1 MAGIARKLARRVFA
15 IRAERG
21 AIPDQ
26 RPDFAR
32 DPAALA
38 ADRSFKRWL
47 RAAGWL
53 GCDLDLLAALAG
65 TDKYGVHAYTPVYQA
80 LLRARRR
87 QRVALLEIGVGGY
100 GQAPGG
106 ESLLMWAAY
115 FRKGRIYGID
125 VADSTALSQGRVKV
139 FQCSQVDRA
148 RLTRLA
154 EEIGPFD
161 VVIDDGSHR
170 SEHQIESFRILWPFV
185 KEGGLYIVEDVQT
198 SYWPSFGGGELGTP
212 ACQNSCMS
220 YFKRLADSVNQA
232 EFLAPAEAGL
242 ELQSAIGS
250 IAFHHNLI
258 VLSKDSSARRSNLPL
273 HDPKLRALLR
283 KPG

>member
-1 MAGIARKLARRVFA
+1 MAGIGKQLARRVFA
-15 IRAERG
+15 IRAKRR

-32 DPAALA
+32 DPVALA
-38 ADRSFKRWL
+38 TDRGFKRWL
-47 RAAGWL
+47 RVAGWL

-65 TDKYGVHAYTPVYQA
+65 TDKYGVHSYTPLYQA
-80 LLRARRR
+80 LLRSRRR

-100 GQAPGG
+100 GQALGG
-106 ESLLMWAAY
+106 ESLLMWAA
-115 FRKGRIYGID
+115 FFGRGRIYAID
-125 VADSTALSQGRVKV
+125 VADSTALSRGRIKV

-148 RLTRLA
+148 RLTQLA

-161 VVIDDGSHR
+161 FVIDDGSHR

-198 SYWPSFGGGELGTP
+198 SYWPNFGGGELGSP
-212 ACQNSCMS
+212 AYQKSCMS
-220 YFKRLADSVNQA
+220 YFERLADSVNQA
-232 EFLAPAEAGL
+232 EFLAPADAAL
-242 ELQSAIGS
+242 ELQGAIGS

-258 VLSKDSSARRSNLPL
+258 VLSKDSSARGSNVPL
-273 HDPKLRALLR
+273 HDPKVRAALR

>member
-1 MAGIARKLARRVFA
+1 MGGMGRKLARRVFA
-15 IRAERG
+15 IRTERR

-38 ADRSFKRWL
+38 TDRSFKRWL
-47 RAAGWL
+47 RVAGAL
-53 GCDLDLLAALAG
+53 GADLDLLAALAG
-65 TDKYGVHAYTPVYQA
+65 TDKYGVHSYTPVYQA

-87 QRVALLEIGVGGY
+87 QRVSLLEIGVGGY
-100 GQAPGG
+100 GHALGG

-115 FRKGRIYGID
+115 FRKGRIYGLDI
-125 VADSTALSQGRVKV
+125 ADSSAVSKGRIKV

-161 VVIDDGSHR
+161 FVIDDGSHR

-198 SYWPSFGGGELGTP
+198 SYWPSFGGGELGSP
-212 ACQNSCMS
+212 AYRNSCMS

-232 EFLAPAEAGL
+232 EFLAPADAAL

-258 VLSKDSSARRSNLPL
+258 VLSKDSSARRSNAPL
-273 HDPKLRALLR
+273 HDQKVRAALR